1 MKTIPQLIIKVSAI
15 ALLLCAGYSSL
26 DDRAWA
32 AKMYKWVD
40 AAGNISYQDKPP
52 PKSAKL
58 IEESELKKSRPKPRS
73 RPTTGRQKLAPV
85 TAYTITNCEHCAQLI
100 GFLKKARI
108 PIVELSLQD
117 RDVQSRILRL
127 SGKIAAP
134 TLFIGDTL
142 VTDLSEPGLISI
154 LKKAGYT
161 LPESIDPKA
170 ADSLTTTRSRYSD
183 DSDLTAGVKPA
194 FGGTVR
200 KLAD

>member
-1 MKTIPQLIIKVSAI
+1 MKTMPQLIIKVSAI

-26 DDRAWA
+26 DDSAWA

-58 IEESELKKSRPKPRS
+58 IEESELQNSSPKPR
-73 RPTTGRQKLAPV
+73 PTTRKKTITPV
-85 TAYTITNCEHCAQLI
+85 TAYTITNCEDCTQLI
-100 GFLKKARI
+100 GFLKKAKI

-117 RDVQSRILRL
+117 REVQSRILRL
-127 SGKIAAP
+127 SGKISAP

-142 VTDLSEPGLISI
+142 VTDLSEPGLITI

-161 LPESIDPKA
+161 LPESIDPKTA
-170 ADSLTTTRSRYSD
+170 EPLTTPRNSADS
-183 DSDLTAGVKPA
+183 DSKGGVKRA